1 MPTHKKHRKAWKKK
15 YLGGL
20 LCHDLPS
27 DPMPELGVILVTG
40 ATGYIGGRLVPELH
54 ERGYKLRLMVRGDL
68 AAAREKWKGIDVVEA
83 DALDKDSLLPA
94 LEDVYA
100 AYYLIHSL
108 LLGPDGFEQAD
119 IKAAENFRDA
129 AEEAG
134 VKRIIYLGG
143 LGDTLESR
151 SHHLRNRMR
160 VAEALSA
167 GNVPVTTIRA
177 GIIIGSG
184 SASYE
189 IIYGLVNRMK
199 LIVLPPH
206 ARNRC
211 QPIGIRDVIKYLV
224 GVLETPVT
232 KAQMFDAGGMD
243 VLTYEDVLRKFA
255 RVLRKKVLFIKFPL
269 ASVRLNSYIASL
281 ITPVPKQIVQCLM
294 EGLRDEVVCK
304 NEEITKFVPFRPLG
318 FREAVVRALTREQ
331 QDRVATRWS
340 DAYPPAHELALKLH
354 ELDGKP
360 DFVASYSLVTGK
372 QASALFKS
380 FCAVGGK
387 KGWFHSSF
395 LWRIRGL
402 IDKLILGVGTSRGR
416 RSASS
421 LAVGDVIDFWRVEDL
436 RENERLLLRAE
447 MKVPGRAWLEFSVTP
462 DGNERRLNVT
472 AYFDSFGLMGRFYW
486 YLFLPFHNYIF
497 NDLIRMIEKR
507 A

>member
-1 MPTHKKHRKAWKKK
+1 MPSHKKHKKAWKKK

-20 LCHDLPS
+20 LCRDLPS
-27 DPMPELGVILVTG
+27 EPMPELGIILVIG
-40 ATGYIGGRLVPELH
+40 VSGYIGGRFVPELH

-68 AAAREKWKGIDVVEA
+68 EAAREKWKGMDVVEA
-83 DALDKDSLLPA
+83 DALDIDSLRPA
-94 LEDVYA
+94 LDGVYA

-108 LLGPDGFEQAD
+108 LLGPDGFERAD

-143 LGDTLESR
+143 LGDSLQSR
-151 SHHLRNRMR
+151 SLHLRNRMR

-167 GNVPVTTIRA
+167 GNVPVTTLRA

-199 LIVLPPH
+199 LIVLPPL

-211 QPIGIRDVIKYLV
+211 QPIGVRDVIKYLV

-232 KAQMFDAGGMD
+232 KAQMFDVGGLD
-243 VLTYEDVLRKFA
+243 VLTYEAVLRKFA
-255 RVLRKKVLFIKFPL
+255 AVLRKKVLFLPFPL
-269 ASVRLNSYIASL
+269 SSVRLNSYIASL
-281 ITPVPKQIVQCLM
+281 ITPVPRQIVQCLM

-304 NEEITKFVPFRPLG
+304 SDEITRFVPFKPLG
-318 FREAVVRALTREQ
+318 FREAAVRALTREQ

-372 QASALFKS
+372 PAGALFRS

-395 LWRIRGL
+395 LWRIRGM
-402 IDKLILGVGTSRGR
+402 IDKLILGVGTARGR
-416 RSASS
+416 RSAST
-421 LAVGDVIDFWRVEDL
+421 LAAGDVIDFWRVEDL

-447 MKVPGRAWLEFSVTP
+447 MKVPGRAWLEFSITQE
-462 DGNERRLNVT
+462 GIERRFSVT
-472 AYFDSFGLMGRFYW
+472 AYFDSFGWMGRFYW